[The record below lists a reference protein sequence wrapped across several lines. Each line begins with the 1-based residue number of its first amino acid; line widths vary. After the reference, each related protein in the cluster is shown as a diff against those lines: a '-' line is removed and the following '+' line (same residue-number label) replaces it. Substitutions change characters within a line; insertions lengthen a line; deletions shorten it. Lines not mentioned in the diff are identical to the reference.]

1 MPPQDNEVV
10 RELLT
15 ELKIS
20 IERMSARVDQT
31 YDRMERLES
40 SLQEVKSSMSGQ
52 ERRVIILEQN
62 IPPNLISDLALM
74 KDSIS
79 TYKKVVWIAVAAIAG
94 AWAKMF
100 FT

>member
-1 MPPQDNEVV
+1 LPPQDNEVV

-15 ELKIS
+15 ELKINV
-20 IERMSARVDQT
+20 EKMSARVDQT

-40 SLQEVKSSMSGQ
+40 SLSKMENAMSGQ

-62 IPPNLISDLALM
+62 VPANLVSDLALM
-74 KDSIS
+74 KDSVE
-79 TYKKVVWIAVAAIAG
+79 TYKKAVWVAMAAIVG